1 MRIRLDKIGPIIK
14 KSRFLRTL
22 VLLCGIFILLLIIFL
37 VKGVSVRQEE
47 AKIRSKIQANGLA
60 FENLQK
66 MAKEAEKK
74 AFQQSLFEKKSFS
87 NFEEVIPFIAYL
99 EKLFSAIDPEAQI
112 TIKSQEG
119 QIFLDHFADYNI
131 DLKMKSKGK
140 EWLFK
145 AMDQLYDSRFI
156 VKPMSFTMYYNPL
169 EGEEKNGLQEIILVI
184 RLYLK

>member
-1 MRIRLDKIGPIIK
+1 MRIRLDKIGPIVK

-22 VLLCGIFILLLIIFL
+22 VLLGGIFVILSVIFM
-37 VKGVSVRQEE
+37 VQGQAVHREE
-47 AKIRSKIQANGLA
+47 SKIRSQVQANDQA
-60 FENLQK
+60 FVNLQK

-74 AFQQSLFEKKSFS
+74 ALQQSLFEKKSFS
-87 NFEEVIPFIAYL
+87 SFEEVIPFIAYL
-99 EKLFSAIDPEAQI
+99 EKLFSAVDPEAQI

-119 QIFLDHFADYNI
+119 QIFLDHFADYNV
-131 DLKMKSKGK
+131 DLKMKPEGK

-145 AMDQLYDSRFI
+145 AMDQLYGSRFI

-169 EGEEKNGLQEIILVI
+169 QGEGKNELDEVLLVL